1 MAQAAPGRSTLL
13 HAASPA
19 GLPGS
24 DHSFSNTEGDRECCD
39 DSRCKHPGVRPP
51 AIIHY
56 MDHAL
61 REPALHSAAGSPQE
75 EYLGTHP
82 NRQPTG
88 CPPPQLSGGRVG
100 IWGDGPHIQPGP
112 QPIEQ
117 PCRLLYTG
125 ARYHLVVPMTFP
137 GIRTPVSLMAC
148 STPSGTTLGKTRGAK
163 HWEYG

>member
-19 GLPGS
+19 DPPGS

-61 REPALHSAAGSPQE
+61 RRKSLHCASGSPQE
-75 EYLGTHP
+75 NTWK
-82 NRQPTG
+82 QIPTG
-88 CPPPQLSGGRVG
+88 SPQAALLHSSQAAGQIGEVDPTSTRAKAYGATLQTPPHGSKVSSGCPYDLPWHPDTSQPDGLLHDLWNNIGQDEGR
-100 IWGDGPHIQPGP
+100 
-112 QPIEQ
+112 
-117 PCRLLYTG
+117 
-125 ARYHLVVPMTFP
+125 
-137 GIRTPVSLMAC
+137 
-148 STPSGTTLGKTRGAK
+148 
-163 HWEYG
+163 